1 MMCPFTAGTAENI
14 GQLIGGGSIDKGI
27 GGPRIGTIGVFLLH
41 ILPLVLAL
49 EPLELLLDISSLVMC
64 L

>member
-1 MMCPFTAGTAENI
+1 MICPFTAGTAENI
-14 GQLIGGGSIDKGI
+14 GQLIGGGSIDKGT

-41 ILPLVLAL
+41 ILPLALAL
-49 EPLELLLDISSLVMC
+49 EPLELLDISSLVMC